1 MTERTDEE
9 IVRHCRAGDHGAFDQ
24 LVTRH
29 QKTIFNMALRMVRD
43 PDDAADVTQ
52 SVFVKV
58 YENLDGFNERY
69 KFFSWLYKIAV
80 HESLNMLQHKKRF
93 EGLTGVE
100 IGEEAEEG
108 KDDASVEQERRI
120 QDGLMML
127 KVEHR
132 TVVVLKHMQGLSYE
146 EIGRIL
152 DLPEKTVKSRLFTA
166 RQVLKEFLTKKG
178 QS

>member
-9 IVRHCRAGDHGAFDQ
+9 IVRQCREGDRGAFDE

-29 QKTIFNMALRMVRD
+29 QKTIFNLALRMMRD
-43 PDDAADVTQ
+43 RDDAADVTQ

-58 YENLDGFNERY
+58 YEKLERFDDRY

-80 HESLNMLQHKKRF
+80 HESLTMLQHKKRF
-93 EGLTGVE
+93 DGLQGVE
-100 IGEEAEEG
+100 LGEDAAEGE
-108 KDDASVEQERRI
+108 DDASLEQERWI
-120 QDGLMML
+120 QDGLMKL

-166 RQVLKEFLTKKG
+166 RQVLKDFLEKKRRP
-178 QS
+178 